1 MFLDYNP
8 LILLFANLVTIHS
21 ELREKL
27 SIEAIPLVL
36 IDYSQFLPNHSMI

>member
-8 LILLFANLVTIHS
+8 LILLFVNLVIIHS

-27 SIEAIPLVL
+27 SIEAILLVL
-36 IDYSQFLPNHSMI
+36 IDYSQFLPRHSMI